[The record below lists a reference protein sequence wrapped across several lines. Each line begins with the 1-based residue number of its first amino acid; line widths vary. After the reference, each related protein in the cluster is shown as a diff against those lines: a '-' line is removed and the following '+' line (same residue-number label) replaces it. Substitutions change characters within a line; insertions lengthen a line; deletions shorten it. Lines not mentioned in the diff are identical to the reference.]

1 MSEIKKINFDCS
13 NENLAIISFLHF
25 IEQGYVLKKAYTRQ
39 KYFYFGKIRYFV
51 EMELSQLKYKELI
64 QLALDEED
72 YLEVKRLS
80 KEYESLK
87 EINFY

>member
-1 MSEIKKINFDCS
+1 MSGIKEVKFDCS
-13 NENLAIISFLHF
+13 KEDLAIMAFLNF
-25 IEQGYVLKKAYTRQ
+25 LEQGYILKKAYTRK

-51 EMELSQLKYKELI
+51 EMEISQLKYKELI
-64 QLALDEED
+64 QLALDDED
-72 YLEVKRLS
+72 YLEVERLS